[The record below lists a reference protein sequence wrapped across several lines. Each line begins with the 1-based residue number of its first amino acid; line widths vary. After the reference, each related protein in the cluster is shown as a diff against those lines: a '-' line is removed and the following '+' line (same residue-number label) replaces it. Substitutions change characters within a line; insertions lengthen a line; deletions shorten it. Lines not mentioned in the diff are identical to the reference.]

1 MKLKNCVKNLTE
13 KFKME
18 DFNDDLDGTINLH
31 QANIDEDLDWS
42 VITPGTGFTTNDM
55 SVKQVLKF
63 RRKNLTTTQMFW
75 VKQQPVIDYANNL
88 YNPKS
93 LIMIILN

>member
-1 MKLKNCVKNLTE
+1 
-13 KFKME
+13 ME
-18 DFNDDLDGTINLH
+18 DFYDDLDGTINLH

-42 VITPGTGFTTNDM
+42 VVAPGTGFTTNEM
-55 SVKQVLKF
+55 TMKQVLKF
-63 RRKNLTTTQMFW
+63 RRNNLATTQMLW
-75 VKQQPVIDYANNL
+75 IKQQPVIDCANNL